1 MTLDGMEALLTKHFC
16 VIGNRQRRANKVFM
30 MRYADDFIISGSSK
44 EILEDE
50 VIPRIREFLKERG
63 LTLSERKTQIVHI
76 EQGFDFLGWTV
87 RSFKG
92 KLLIKPSRKNVET
105 FYRKVKETISAMK
118 MVKPEIL
125 IAKLNPM
132 IRGWVNYH
140 RHVVAKK
147 IFSKVDHLVWRWCCR
162 RHCNRRKLFVKAK
175 YFIRTTSRDWIFG
188 GTHIKSLW

>member
-1 MTLDGMEALLTKHFC
+1 
-16 VIGNRQRRANKVFM
+16 
-30 MRYADDFIISGSSK
+30 MRYANDFIISGSSK

-92 KLLIKPSRKNVET
+92 KLLVKPSRKNVKT
-105 FYRKVKETISAMK
+105 FYRKVEETISAMK

-132 IRGWVNYH
+132 IRG
-140 RHVVAKK
+140 
-147 IFSKVDHLVWRWCCR
+147 
-162 RHCNRRKLFVKAK
+162 
-175 YFIRTTSRDWIFG
+175 
-188 GTHIKSLW
+188 